1 MNQTVFAFPSINLK
15 SKRMKKYLN
24 LIYALCSLVFV
35 MFFTG
40 CATTAYISSVNDL
53 GQSKRT
59 YEGDSVYV
67 TSSDKIMSIE
77 QRETKRLIEDT
88 MSRMGFEIKK
98 SNDADYFLLFGSYE
112 KTSEMS
118 GTRPVTNTAVTN
130 VYSGGKSALA
140 TTTYTSQVPYSYDYT
155 VASLYTSLMP
165 TKNLKPLDQVEII
178 WQGYIGVESYVMDK
192 NKAALIEQLFEKM
205 GEDYA
210 KHTNV
215 RRNKSTA
222 FAPTKVPSIYTA
234 LSGVNMEPDQ
244 RLPPVAPEQISEWRQ
259 AAEGGDAAGQYK
271 LGVMYADGNS
281 DSKDDIVAYM
291 WCNLAAA
298 QGNVEARELKNTL
311 SGRMTREQ
319 IAEAQK
325 MSREWLAKPTK

>member
-1 MNQTVFAFPSINLK
+1 MLAINLK
-15 SKRMKKYLN
+15 STHMEKYLN
-24 LIYALCSLVFV
+24 LIYALGSLVLM
-35 MFFTG
+35 MFFSG
-40 CATTAYISSVNDL
+40 CATTTAYISSVNDL

-59 YEGDSVYV
+59 YEGNSVCV
-67 TSSDKIMSIE
+67 SSSDKIMSIE

-88 MSRMGFEIKK
+88 MSRMGFEVKK
-98 SNDADYFLLFGSYE
+98 SFNDADYFLLFDSDKE
-112 KTSEMS
+112 TSKIS
-118 GTRPVTNTAVTN
+118 SSSPVTNTAVTN
-130 VYSGGKSALA
+130 IYSGGESASA

-155 VASLYTSLMP
+155 VAKICTYLLP
-165 TKNLKPLDQVEII
+165 TINLKPLKPLGKAEYI
-178 WQGYIGVESYVMDK
+178 WEGYIGVESDVMDK

-222 FAPTKVPSIYTA
+222 FAPTKVHSIYTA
-234 LSGVNMEPDQ
+234 LSGANMQPDQ
-244 RLPPVAPEQISEWRQ
+244 RLPPVTPEQISEWRQ
-259 AAEGGDAAGQYK
+259 AADGGDSAGQYK
-271 LGVMYADGNS
+271 LGVLYANGNS

-311 SGRMTREQ
+311 VGRMTREQ
-319 IAEAQK
+319 ISEAQK
-325 MSREWLAKPTK
+325 MSREWLANR